1 MSDINDIKESIA
13 QIRTDIEWIKKT
25 MQSYDNQFTTKPQ
38 HSDLSTRVDKVEH
51 NFWWLLIGFVISIGG
66 FVIYVLEKGI
76 KI

>member
-1 MSDINDIKESIA
+1 MSDINDIKESIV
-13 QIRTDIEWIKKT
+13 QIRTDVEWIKKT
-25 MQSYDNQFTTKPQ
+25 MQSYDNQFTTKLQ
-38 HSDLSTRVDKVEH
+38 HNDLSMRVDKVEH